1 VTNGTSERERD
12 DPRSLQISAQVQPGS
27 SGSPLFDS
35 DGNVV
40 GIVVA
45 TLDAAKTY
53 QLSSAIPQNVNY
65 AIKADYLLS
74 LVSMLPAGDALAP
87 RTTVFSPEKA
97 AQCVAIIRA
106 W

>member
-1 VTNGTSERERD
+1 
-12 DPRSLQISAQVQPGS
+12 
-27 SGSPLFDS
+27 
-35 DGNVV
+35 VV

-45 TLDAAKTY
+45 TLDAAKAY
-53 QLSSAIPQNVNY
+53 QLTSSIPQNVNY

-74 LVSMLPAGDALAP
+74 LVAMLPGDALAS
-87 RTTVFSPEKA
+87 RTTAFSPEKA